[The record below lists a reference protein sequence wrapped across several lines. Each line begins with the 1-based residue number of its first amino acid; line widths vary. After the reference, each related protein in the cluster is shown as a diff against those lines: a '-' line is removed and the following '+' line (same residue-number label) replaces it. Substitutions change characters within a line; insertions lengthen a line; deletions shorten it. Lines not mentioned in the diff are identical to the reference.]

1 MIASS
6 IAFSQALPM
15 PPMAAN
21 IDSDF
26 LEIANFQTL
35 LSQPLRLEPAAP
47 LVQSAPVDLPPQGLP
62 ELTAESGCALLIA
75 NLPSPM
81 LGGHVVIQ
89 PLPVEVE
96 GGSSGSIAQAIA
108 PYFARPKVIQAFAE
122 RECGAIAPMRGKDSD
137 DAEQLAQ
144 TVAATLPSLV
154 DDALPL
160 LQQAGEPSSKLEP
173 MRQILADRSFKQLRQ
188 LPRFALQ
195 AKTETA
201 NEHHAVETDHSKMNV
216 NADVSIQPTLP
227 IVAQPID
234 LAMPFVQEPSVSPLM
249 PVAVDQVFAA
259 NGLNQSPQAASAAVP
274 AAIDPAKVEIVS
286 KVILPTLETAVAEV
300 IATIMPNAARTP
312 TETKPDS
319 PAVRKST
326 ESNSISVTAPKRRWT
341 PIALS
346 SVPQLKAAETK
357 AANNVSPLLA
367 LDVPNPGDIIKLA
380 APVTRIDDIS
390 LAGVQTAVPLASQA
404 LVERQL
410 DLARNTAWLDE
421 LARDIANAGNAS
433 DRLSFR
439 LMPQNLGRLDV
450 NITKSDA
457 GLSLHFSTSSDA
469 STQIVS
475 NAHPRLIEELR
486 AQGIRVTDAS
496 ISSTD
501 SQFQSDARSQGR
513 SQSGHPSAHLIETAT
528 AGAETDNDN
537 LNSRPS
543 GRFA

>member
-154 DDALPL
+154 DDALP
-160 LQQAGEPSSKLEP
+160 
-173 MRQILADRSFKQLRQ
+173 DRSFKQLRQ